1 MIETVAAFDGRIA
14 KVQGPARSGKTE
26 ALVMRCARLVTNGVP
41 AESILVEVS
50 TALAAQAFRRRLR
63 KAVGPD
69 QEAASDAVCVTTAL
83 DACTAVLEA
92 PEARTAT
99 GRVPRLLNSAEHNFF
114 LEDMKTLGQPIRRL
128 RKMLDYFYRQMSDLE
143 PREKWLLG
151 GEEEIVLGHMERVLS
166 LRDAML
172 VQEAPY
178 LCANFLKSD
187 AGSQAR
193 GSFAYVL
200 CDDFQN
206 MSRAE
211 QTCLCLLAD
220 RQLIVCGNPNAQQ
233 KLRTQHPSVEGFTQF
248 DAVRRDVEVF
258 TLEGAFGN
266 ADVTAFAD
274 ALCDHGDMDPAF
286 KACTTRELS
295 SDAGDDDDGVMVV
308 KWSTPED
315 ELNGLT
321 KYLRVVLDEIEDL
334 HENRTC
340 VLVPNKRWALMTKQM
355 LEQRGFSVSTAGA
368 FPGLGGDPRES
379 ARARALV
386 AYTKLNLLANP
397 HDMTAWRSWCGFDNY
412 LTNSDV
418 WNSLQDFA
426 DEHGLSLYDALEQTA
441 RASEE
446 PFLRA
451 DVLSERWNVGQ
462 EFIAQNAE
470 RKGFNLLKAIGA
482 TGLPE
487 FEETESSIVGD
498 EDAAAMLRIERAN
511 LLDPTMPDNPHMLHV
526 ASYGALCGWEYDN
539 VFAIAAVDGF
549 MPSREAFEVISTEED
564 RERVM
569 NAERKLFYS
578 SLTKANK
585 RLVISFFNKTP
596 LELAERTKMQV
607 ARVRAEAG
615 ERVAA
620 VRPTAFIAEAGNAAP
635 GTTGGQPLLAERGL
649 N

>member
-26 ALVMRCARLVTNGVP
+26 ALVMRCARLVANGVA

-50 TALAAQAFRRRLR
+50 TAAAAQAFRRRLR
-63 KAVGPD
+63 KALGSD
-69 QEAASDAVCVTTAL
+69 HEAAADAVRVTTAL
-83 DACTAVLEA
+83 DACTALLDG
-92 PEARTAT
+92 PEAREAT
-99 GRVPRLLNSAEHNFF
+99 GRAPRLLNTAEYNFF

-143 PREKWLLG
+143 PREEWLLG
-151 GEEEIVLGHMERVLS
+151 GEEETVLAHLERVLS
-166 LRDAML
+166 MRDAML

-187 AGSQAR
+187 AGAQAR

-206 MSRAE
+206 LSRAE

-220 RQLIVCGNPNAQQ
+220 RQLIVCGNPNALQ
-233 KLRTQHPSVEGFTQF
+233 KLRTPYPSVEGFVQF
-248 DAVRRDVEVF
+248 DVVRRDVEVF

-266 ADVTAFAD
+266 ASVAAFAD
-274 ALCDHGDMDPAF
+274 ALCDYGDMDPAF
-286 KACTTRELS
+286 KAGAVRELS
-295 SDAGDDDDGVMVV
+295 PSAEGEGVMVV

-321 KYLRVVLDEIEDL
+321 KYLRVVLDETEDL
-334 HENRTC
+334 HECRTC
-340 VLVPNKRWALMTKQM
+340 VLVPNKRWTLMMKQI

-379 ARARALV
+379 SRARALV
-386 AYTKLNLLANP
+386 AYTKLSLLADP
-397 HDMTAWRSWCGFDNY
+397 RDMTAWRSWCGFDNY

-426 DEHGLSLYDALEQTA
+426 DERGLSLYDALEQTA
-441 RASEE
+441 KAAEE

-451 DVLSERWNVGQ
+451 QVLAERWNAGQ
-462 EFIAQNAE
+462 DLIAQHAG
-470 RKGFNLLKAIGA
+470 RKGFNLLRAIGA
-482 TGLPE
+482 SGLPE
-487 FEETESSIVGD
+487 FEQTEGLIVGD
-498 EDAAAMLRIERAN
+498 EDAFELLRIERGH
-511 LLDPTMPDNPHMLHV
+511 LVDPAMPENPHVLHV
-526 ASYGALCGWEYDN
+526 ASYESLCGLEYDN
-539 VFAIAAVDGF
+539 VFAVAAVDGF
-549 MPSREAFEVISTEED
+549 MPNREAFEVISTEED
-564 RERVM
+564 RERIM

-578 SLTKANK
+578 SVAKANK
-585 RLVISFFNKTP
+585 RLVISFFNKAS

-620 VRPTAFIAEAGNAAP
+620 VRPTAFVAEAGNAAP
-635 GTTGGQPLLAERGL
+635 GTVGGQALLAERRL